1 MRKLFVFLGVVIM
14 TAGSALRA
22 QEVSST
28 APLQKSSWGDADDCD
43 VTEYIPD
50 IRLDTKVGY
59 NQNFTDK
66 TGRFCGDGLYLDIN
80 GKISK
85 HFSYSLNHKIAGFEG
100 SDLPGFGN
108 TNWLLLTFA
117 TENFSISAGK
127 DAIYVG
133 SFEYDAYDLDSYDG
147 MNSMYWNNCSPWQW
161 GISAAWYPAEDH
173 SLSLQCLNSP
183 FSNHDFGN
191 LFAYALAWR
200 GSWDFYESYWT
211 ANLWQYD
218 AGRFVKA
225 LSFGNRFYAGDFTFD
240 LEYMT
245 FSNQVKDICRN
256 NHTIIFAPSYEWSF
270 GRAFAKCGWEVI
282 NEDALGYDFT
292 GSNLFYG
299 AGVEFFPLKDN
310 RDIRLH
316 AAWMSDSNNMCCHIL
331 DIGITWKMNLTK
343 AGKRLFNGLKK

>member
-1 MRKLFVFLGVVIM
+1 M
-14 TAGSALRA
+14 
-22 QEVSST
+22 
-28 APLQKSSWGDADDCD
+28 
-43 VTEYIPD
+43 
-50 IRLDTKVGY
+50 
-59 NQNFTDK
+59 
-66 TGRFCGDGLYLDIN
+66 GDGLYLDIN
-80 GKISK
+80 GYISP
-85 HFSYSLNHKIAGFEG
+85 HFSYSFNHRIASTYYEDNAGFEG
-100 SDLPGFGN
+100 
-108 TNWLLLTFA
+108 TNWLTLTYETDNFA
-117 TENFSISAGK
+117 FTAGK
-127 DAIYVG
+127 DALLVG
-133 SFEYDAYDLDSYDG
+133 SFEYDAYDLDTYYD
-147 MNSMYWNNCSPWQW
+147 MNSAFYNEFDCWQW
-161 GISAAWYPAEDH
+161 GASAAWYPAEDH
-173 SLSLQCLNSP
+173 EVLIQVANSP
-183 FSNHDFGN
+183 FADYEDY
-191 LFAYALAWR
+191 FAYALGWR
-200 GSWDFYESYWT
+200 GVWDFYESYWT